1 MTPQHPVDGASGDR
15 FEELLRS
22 AMHEEAET
30 VVPRGD
36 GLSKIQSEVVGRR
49 SRQRWLRPLLALGSA
64 VAVMAVGVGVYA
76 VTNGGDNKAE
86 VFVDPTETPTSE
98 PTTVSPSPSDVLVP
112 SEDFPAYA
120 IFPFSSAADADN
132 WQKAYADGHQP
143 WVADP
148 RAVAEAWV
156 QNYLQVP
163 AIDTFVS
170 KKTDGA
176 TADVTLGRTMTAEA
190 KRLVP
195 VTVVHLVQYGDAWI
209 VTGADDPAAA
219 PYTLKVTAPA
229 PGDEVSSPVTVSG
242 PGFGADEAAEL
253 QVRDATTPTKL
264 GVGHVSWGDQP
275 EWSSTVDFDT
285 PPHDTGVVVV
295 REDSAADGGP
305 QRLTAVQ
312 VRFGA
317 VSEPATA
324 PSYFYG
330 VKNGRVT
337 KFSARTGAAIDYI
350 TPEEPGGGAS
360 DPQLVRDTGT
370 IYFLR
375 GGGSCVNSIA
385 AVPASGGDP
394 VDYATPNSGYVIQSF
409 VVGDGAVTYYEV
421 ACSPDRSPQAKLVTV
436 VRDGTSPDHPIR
448 FESVPPGIEGD
459 LAVVNRFD
467 RVAAFVRT
475 GTQGYLAKYDVY
487 DDTSTPSRNAC
498 SGYDVNQGLPVG
510 ITSVGSTLWFAADT
524 GSAIDVI
531 RCSSGGADVAFTIP
545 SGRGPAD
552 VAVTGDGAHVLVSDD
567 AGRVWRWD
575 GDGAPQQLT
584 DLSVPLDHIT
594 W

>member
-22 AMHEEAET
+22 TMHEEAET
-30 VVPRGD
+30 VIPRGD
-36 GLSKIQSEVVGRR
+36 GLAKIQSEVAGRR
-49 SRQRWLRPLLALGSA
+49 SRQRWMRPLLALGSA

-86 VFVDPTETPTSE
+86 VLVDPTETPTSE
-98 PTTVSPSPSDVLVP
+98 PSTTSPSPSDVPVS
-112 SEDFPAYA
+112 SEDFPQLA
-120 IFPFSSAADADN
+120 IFPFSSAADADS
-132 WQKAYADGHQP
+132 WQQAYADGHQP

-170 KKTDGA
+170 KKTNGE

-190 KRLVP
+190 ERLVP

-219 PYTLKVTAPA
+219 PYTLKLTAPS
-229 PGDEVSSPVTVSG
+229 PGAEVSTPVTVSG
-242 PGFGADEAAEL
+242 PGFGVDEAAEI
-253 QVRDATTPTKL
+253 QVRDATTPTEL
-264 GVGHVSWGDQP
+264 GTGHASWGDQP
-275 EWSSTVDFDT
+275 EWSTTVEFGA
-285 PPHDTGVVVV
+285 PPHDTGVVVA

-305 QRLTAVQ
+305 QRLAAVQ
-312 VRFGA
+312 VRFGS

-337 KFSARTGAAIDYI
+337 KFSARTGAAVEYL

-360 DPQLVRDTGT
+360 SPQLARDTAT
-370 IYFLR
+370 IFFLR

-385 AVPASGGDP
+385 AVPATGGDP
-394 VDYATPNSGYVIQSF
+394 VNYATPDDGYAIQSF
-409 VVGDGAVTYYEV
+409 VVGDGAVSYYEV

-436 VRDGTSPDHPIR
+436 VRDGQSPDHPIR
-448 FESVPPGIEGD
+448 FDAVPPGIQGD
-459 LAVVNRFD
+459 LAIVNRFD

-487 DDTSTPSRNAC
+487 ESTSTPSRNAC
-498 SGYDVNQGLPVG
+498 SGYDVNRGVPVG
-510 ITSVGSTLWFAADT
+510 ITSVGSALWFAADT
-524 GSAIDVI
+524 GAAIDVL
-531 RCSSGGADVAFTIP
+531 RCTAGTAEVMFTVPSSRAP
-545 SGRGPAD
+545 SD
-552 VAVTGDGAHVLVSDD
+552 VAVTADGAHVLVSDD
-567 AGRVWRWD
+567 SGRVWRWD
-575 GDGAPQQLT
+575 GDGAPQRLT
-584 DLSVPLDHIT
+584 DLSVPLDSIT